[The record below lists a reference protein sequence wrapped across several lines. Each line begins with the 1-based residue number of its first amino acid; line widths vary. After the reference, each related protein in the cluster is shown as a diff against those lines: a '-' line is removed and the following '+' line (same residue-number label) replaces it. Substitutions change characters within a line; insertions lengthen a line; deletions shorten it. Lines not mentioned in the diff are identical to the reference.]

1 MAHLLVVDD
10 EQDMIELVSMYME
23 NAGHTVTAAFS
34 GDEAEAVLAQR
45 HVDLILLDVMMP
57 ARNGFDVCESI
68 RTYSQVPVIFLT
80 ALGEEWDK
88 VKAFAAGGDDYV
100 VKPFSPGELTAR
112 IQAVLRRAGSGSMES
127 QQALIQYENIT
138 VDPLSRIIKASQKP
152 VQLTMKEFD
161 LLVLLLKGRGRTFS
175 REELLESVWGAH
187 YSGGTRTVD
196 THIKTLRMKLGE
208 SGAVIETVW
217 GIGYRVG
224 GDSG

>member
-57 ARNGFDVCESI
+57 VRNGFDVCESI
-68 RTYSQVPVIFLT
+68 RTYNQVPIIFLT

-112 IQAVLRRAGSGSMES
+112 IQAVLRRSGQMES
-127 QQALIQYENIT
+127 RQHIIQYENIAIDT
-138 VDPLSRIIKASQKP
+138 GSRIAKTAQKP

-161 LLVLLLKGRGRTFS
+161 LLVLLVKGRGRTFS